1 MNRDPRLLYG
11 ADIRK
16 RILDEVAA
24 DISRFATRR
33 KVGRLVSVGIGEV
46 EEIAVYIRGQA
57 RAAAAVGLPFDE
69 QHWPADLTQDECK
82 ARLVA
87 MNDDPDV
94 LGVILQRPVPDHINV
109 RSLQSAIHPLK
120 DVEGM
125 NPASI
130 GNIVYN
136 QMALAPC
143 TAAAS
148 VEMIRATGMKIEGME
163 VVVVGHSEI
172 VGKPAAFMLMAEGA
186 TVTVCHY
193 MTRSVAAHTRRADV
207 VIVAVGVPGLLTAD
221 MVKHGA
227 AVIDIGINQVTDA
240 DGSSRI
246 VGDADTGAVADIA
259 SWTTPVP
266 GGVGPVT
273 VAMLMR
279 NAAIAFETLAPLL
292 LLAPA
297 HLASVPFAAS
307 GLAFH
312 YGIALLQNIDFVSWW
327 SPAYAFLLADPA
339 AWADGALFACP
350 ADASL
355 ERLGV
360 DHIDLYYAHTDD
372 AETPIAETLG
382 AFGQLVDAGKVR
394 HIAASN
400 FSAARLRE
408 SIVVAEEEG
417 LPRYVAHQPHYNLL
431 ERDVEES
438 VIPATQDL
446 GLATFPYF
454 SLASGF
460 LTGKHRH
467 GDAAGSA
474 RVSRVQKY
482 ADPRGERMLAA
493 MDTVAES
500 RSSSLATIALAWL
513 AQRPTVASPIASA
526 RTVDQ
531 LPDLLALA
539 DLELTAEEMAL
550 LEQV

>member
-24 DISRFATRR
+24 DIARLATRR

-57 RAAAAVGLPFDE
+57 RAAAVGLPFDE

-136 QMALAPC
+136 QTALAPC

-186 TVTVCHY
+186 TVTVCHH

-207 VIVAVGVPGLLTAD
+207 VLVAVGVPGLLTAD
-221 MVKHGA
+221 MVKPGA

-279 NAAIAFETLAPLL
+279 NAAIAFEKQ
-292 LLAPA
+292 
-297 HLASVPFAAS
+297 
-307 GLAFH
+307 
-312 YGIALLQNIDFVSWW
+312 I
-327 SPAYAFLLADPA
+327 
-339 AWADGALFACP
+339 
-350 ADASL
+350 
-355 ERLGV
+355 ELGWV
-360 DHIDLYYAHTDD
+360 
-372 AETPIAETLG
+372 
-382 AFGQLVDAGKVR
+382 
-394 HIAASN
+394 
-400 FSAARLRE
+400 
-408 SIVVAEEEG
+408 
-417 LPRYVAHQPHYNLL
+417 
-431 ERDVEES
+431 
-438 VIPATQDL
+438 
-446 GLATFPYF
+446 
-454 SLASGF
+454 
-460 LTGKHRH
+460 
-467 GDAAGSA
+467 
-474 RVSRVQKY
+474 
-482 ADPRGERMLAA
+482 
-493 MDTVAES
+493 
-500 RSSSLATIALAWL
+500 
-513 AQRPTVASPIASA
+513 
-526 RTVDQ
+526 
-531 LPDLLALA
+531 
-539 DLELTAEEMAL
+539 
-550 LEQV
+550 